1 MTATRQTKA
10 ARASSRF
17 SQLPA
22 SKHPEIQKGIA
33 AAKQLIGQRNYRGA
47 GDLLNRMLS
56 IEPRNAELHFL
67 TAIASESAGLFQ
79 QAINAYQQTVALAP
93 EFLPALV
100 NGAATL
106 ADDLRPLEALKLYR
120 KAMTI
125 APSEQAVRQNIA
137 ATLAN
142 LRRRQEVVQHRA
154 WLARKFPG
162 LDSKLA
168 LADAFDQA
176 GQTDDARR
184 TYIEA
189 LNYGMRQADICVFLA
204 TLEMTRGNAESA
216 RDWVA
221 KALEYSPGSGHARQ
235 VQGRLLKK
243 GQDVSAELEATR
255 SFLPGNDGRSATDR
269 SALYSGYALMN
280 QAAGDHDAAF
290 EAFCQSAALV
300 NRDAEHDV
308 KRDMVVREQA
318 NVFSKWIKEN
328 PGELG
333 SDSKKP
339 VFVTGMPR
347 SGTTLIEQILAAHSQ
362 VSGAGEL
369 ELVQYLVN
377 SLNPLGKQRN
387 SECANA
393 YLEADALRLSKAAR
407 VVDKS
412 LSTWEHVGPVLAMF
426 PNARII
432 DCQRHPMDVCWS
444 AFTELFSEN
453 ALIYTYDF
461 TRLANAYKRHEALM
475 QFWLNETP
483 DNVTRVRYEDVIA
496 NPEEQSRRLVSF
508 IGLDWEDACLD
519 FMNARSEVRTASML
533 QVRQPIYSSSVG
545 KWKRY
550 EKHLAPLAD
559 LLQDEI
565 AAYEAGK

>member
-17 SQLPA
+17 SQLPT
-22 SKHPEIQKGIA
+22 SKHPEIRKGIA
-33 AAKQLIGQRNYRGA
+33 AVKQLVGQRKYREA

-67 TAIASESAGLFQ
+67 TAIASESAGLSQ
-79 QAINAYQQTVALAP
+79 QAINAYKQTVGLAP
-93 EFLPALV
+93 DFLPALV
-100 NGAATL
+100 NGAAML
-106 ADDLRPLEALKLYR
+106 ADDLRPLEALRLYR
-120 KAMTI
+120 RAMTI
-125 APSEQAVRQNIA
+125 APSEQVVRQNIA
-137 ATLAN
+137 VTLAD

-168 LADAFDQA
+168 LAEAFDLA

-184 TYIEA
+184 TFIEA
-189 LNYGMRQADICVFLA
+189 LGMGKGQPEICVFIA
-204 TLEMTRGNAESA
+204 TLEMTRGNADAA

-221 KALEYSPGSGHARQ
+221 KALDYSPGNGHARLLQ
-235 VQGRLLKK
+235 ARLLKK
-243 GQDVSAELEATR
+243 GQDVSTELEATR
-255 SFLPGNDGRSATDR
+255 SFLPGSYGRSATDR
-269 SALYSGYALMN
+269 SALYSGFALMT
-280 QAAGDHDAAF
+280 QAAGDYDAAF
-290 EAFCQSAALV
+290 DAFCQSAALS
-300 NRDAEHDV
+300 NRDAERDV
-308 KRDMVVREQA
+308 KREVVVREQA
-318 NVFSKWIKEN
+318 NVLSKWIKEN

-347 SGTTLIEQILAAHSQ
+347 SGTTLIEQILSAHSQ
-362 VSGAGEL
+362 ISGAGEL

-377 SLNPLGKQRN
+377 SLQPLSKQRN
-387 SECANA
+387 IECANA
-393 YLEADALRLSKAAR
+393 YLEADALRLSKSPR

-412 LSTWEHVGPVLAMF
+412 LSTWEHVGAVLAMF

-444 AFTELFSEN
+444 AFTELFTDN

-461 TRLANAYKRHEALM
+461 NRLANAYKRHEELM
-475 QFWLNETP
+475 QFWLREAPQNII
-483 DNVTRVRYEDVIA
+483 RVRYEHVIA
-496 NPEEQSRRLVSF
+496 NPREQSQRLVSF
-508 IGLDWEDACLD
+508 IGLEWEEACLD

-533 QVRQPIYSSSVG
+533 QVRQPIYSSSIS

-559 LLQDEI
+559 LLKNEI
-565 AAYEAGK
+565 AAYEAGN